1 MKNKILKE
9 IYELTMSALIGA
21 TVGIFF
27 LYWAIR

>member
-9 IYELTMSALIGA
+9 IYELTTSALIGA
-21 TVGIFF
+21 TVGIFL